1 MLKKMTKAAS
11 AFRGGIF
18 LRKFKFFLGEEGR
31 EENEN
36 GRSSRLLRKVYLSL
50 VLFWR
55 VKRGR
60 VWMDALTNS
69 FC

>member
-1 MLKKMTKAAS
+1 MPKKMTKAAS

-18 LRKFKFFLGEEGR
+18 LREFKFFLGEEGR

-50 VLFWR
+50 VLFF
-55 VKRGR
+55 GG
-60 VWMDALTNS
+60 
-69 FC
+69 